1 MSACERQ
8 TLVLYVDSS
17 HMLAKE
23 LLAAE
28 ADSMENT
35 SSCMY
40 INSVFMATLVSFG
53 FKKGDPLG
61 HLAMA
66 IWKEKGGGAAVLNN

>member
-1 MSACERQ
+1 
-8 TLVLYVDSS
+8 
-17 HMLAKE
+17 
-23 LLAAE
+23 
-28 ADSMENT
+28 
-35 SSCMY
+35 MY